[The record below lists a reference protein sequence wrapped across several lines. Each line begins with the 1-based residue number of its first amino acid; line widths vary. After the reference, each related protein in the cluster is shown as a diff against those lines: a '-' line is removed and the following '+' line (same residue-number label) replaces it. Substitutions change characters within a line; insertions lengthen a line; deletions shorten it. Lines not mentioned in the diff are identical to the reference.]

1 MARFKKQFLILA
13 VIFCISMV
21 FTACGSDDGGGSE
34 AEKPKEKTACEI
46 TYSNVE
52 VYTDSIDI
60 NHIRVIG
67 IVENTGTTDL
77 YLDTATAD
85 IEDENGEII
94 DSRDLVSVYPNVI
107 APGEKA
113 YYYEDGLFEADPGE
127 YKAVLNFDYDKA
139 VDPIVRYDVS
149 EDKIKEDYDSS
160 DIIGRAVNNTE
171 EDAEFVYVAAVAFDK
186 DGNVLGVGF
195 DIIDTLKAGKEHGFK
210 AYMDGIAKEDIDHYE
225 IFVYKDAIQF

>member
-1 MARFKKQFLILA
+1 MARFKKQFLVLA

-21 FTACGSDDGGGSE
+21 FAACGSDDGGGSE
-34 AEKPKEKTACEI
+34 TEKPKEETTCEV
-46 TYSNVE
+46 TYSSAE
-52 VYTDSIDI
+52 IYTDSIDTSYV
-60 NHIRVIG
+60 RVIG

-77 YLDTATAD
+77 YLETATAD

-94 DSRDLVSVYPNVI
+94 DSIDMVSVYPNVI

-113 YYYEDGLFEADPGE
+113 YYYEEGFLEADPGKC
-127 YKAVLNFDYDKA
+127 KAVLNFDYDKA

-149 EDKIKEDYDSS
+149 EDKIKEEYESS
-160 DIIGRAVNNTE
+160 YIVGRTANNTE
-171 EDAEFVYVAAVAFDK
+171 EDAEFVYVAVIAFDK

-210 AYMDGIAKEDIDHYE
+210 AYIDEIAKDDIDHYE
-225 IFVYKDAIQF
+225 VFAYKDAIQF